1 MKGSASV
8 MVRAVRNQCLVSLMF
23 FCVILKS
30 QPFADALARLSTRLR
45 AATLEQIRVGWNRQR
60 RSTDPVNLLYLFE
73 VDRIHIVRWNRAAVP
88 PDIDPISPPG
98 AGSASAANIERA
110 AG

>member
-73 VDRIHIVRWNRAAVP
+73 VDRIRSEEHTSELQSLMRISYAVFCLKKKK
-88 PDIDPISPPG
+88 
-98 AGSASAANIERA
+98 R
-110 AG
+110 